1 MIQEIIEKIKKEGVY
16 KNIKDIENILAI
28 LTGEEWSAEK
38 TIIDKLNFIKNK
50 KLSQDEIIIIR
61 AILNSMEKKYIEKVI
76 NGKYTI
82 YKYQEFWD
90 IYVKN
95 NINIDE
101 IIEIINLDKSTDI
114 VVYRKGENKKIKKEK
129 IKELKIDDKI
139 RIYNKST

>member
-139 RIYNKST
+139 RI

>member
-1 MIQEIIEKIKKEGVY
+1 
-16 KNIKDIENILAI
+16 
-28 LTGEEWSAEK
+28 
-38 TIIDKLNFIKNK
+38 
-50 KLSQDEIIIIR
+50 
-61 AILNSMEKKYIEKVI
+61 MEKKYIEKVI